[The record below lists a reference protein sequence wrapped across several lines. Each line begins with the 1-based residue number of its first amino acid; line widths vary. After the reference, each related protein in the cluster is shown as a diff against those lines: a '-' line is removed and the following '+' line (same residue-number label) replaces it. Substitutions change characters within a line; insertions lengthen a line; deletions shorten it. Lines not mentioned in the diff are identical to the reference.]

1 MVKLPHFP
9 APPPVRFH
17 RRLTVFLLAMSCVV
31 LQARALPAQA
41 VLRLAPFPRRGGSN
55 VAAGQAAMVHVTD
68 RRLTQR
74 LLRARDL
81 LKMGESRAAIS
92 LLQSLLEHGEDSFF
106 QEPGADG
113 SENPAASFVSLKQA
127 VSILLG
133 KLGAEGQRIYE
144 LEYGTTARQ
153 LLKRARV
160 EGGSGLLEQAA
171 RKYFHTKAGQE
182 AAYALGNLYLD
193 RGQALMAAMRF
204 EQLRNSGVTDFEP
217 LLSVKAALAWARLGQ
232 TARSTRVLL
241 AMKPAVR
248 QSLVQRGGPLA
259 DALRTPQSTRQWL
272 AGLAEAAEGTADL
285 DWRSWM
291 VWRGNRNR
299 SATAAAAVPG
309 HEPDWVFPT
318 FQRGLEEPRR
328 QQQLRKSRDELT
340 RLERAERARDGLVL
354 PAVDPLVI
362 GDVAVFRSLF
372 DIKAVDLSTGRHLW
386 DAVTLDPAFD
396 RVLDGNVPSYSVRG
410 RSERQSLTSLFLG
423 QRAWHDRTI
432 GTLSTDGR
440 FIYAVDEVGVLGLQ
454 TFSSRGLVQSGAVA
468 DWVPR
473 DFNRLLAF
481 ELASEGKLVWEL
493 GGPRGE
499 QALELGG
506 TFFLGP
512 PLPLG
517 ETLYCLCERDGEI
530 RLLALSG
537 RSVVGAQGTG
547 GTMLWSQGI
556 AEPEFNVLTHP
567 GRRLAGLSPSYAEGV
582 LVCPTEAGLVVA
594 VDLARRQLL
603 WSYPYRTASSR
614 LTNSRQQAIQM
625 RVLMARGLAKL
636 PKTEGWFDPIPIVAE
651 GCVVLTPRDSNA
663 LHCLSLEDG
672 RRLWTRPRGQ
682 GHFVAAV
689 YKGQV
694 IVVERSRV
702 QAFRL
707 TDGAVAWSM
716 PTVIPRPTGV
726 GVRVGHLYHLPVA
739 THDRVAVASGSQPE
753 TVSASSSQ
761 QGAII
766 TLDLE
771 TGRLLARTE
780 MAGGRLVGNLVGGG
794 GRLLGLAH
802 DELVSFEDDQ
812 VLQQRIASRLKIDP
826 KDASALALRGRRRLH
841 RGEFEPAVAD
851 LAASYQTRADSR
863 VRRLLVQALLDG
875 LHFDYVRYAAQAD
888 RLEGLLESPD
898 EQLAF
903 RRLRAGGLAESGQVV
918 DAFDEYLKLKADRP
932 AAKPVGVS
940 RLESIDQDLSV
951 LRDRWIASRLAAVD
965 RKATPAQQQALSARR
980 ETLLARA
987 RSAAGT
993 VALEELVVLFDG
1005 QSVADRSRRL
1015 ILDRLPADA
1024 VAVRRERLL
1033 LALRASNDL
1042 PTSGRATAE
1051 LVTLWAHQKKIT
1063 AVGQLVEELRS
1074 GRLADVAVGGGRT
1087 GKSQVA
1093 AWQTD
1098 PQMKTILQPEP
1109 DWKTGQVLAVRT
1121 VNEERRTS
1129 VNTYPVPFSGPRPI
1143 AWHGWTFR
1151 LDNRRQY
1158 VVAYDDQGLERWR
1171 LTTVGDLAVPRSEA
1185 KVPYAFEGNYVRAAG
1200 HLLLVVLGNR
1210 FAVVDG
1216 LGDNQHP
1223 HVLWTRNLFEGKTG
1237 IQPRIIRL
1245 NGARPGRPG
1254 WFKMTDPSGRPIG
1267 HVGTFGS
1274 GLVSYQVGT
1283 ALQAADPLNGQVLW
1297 NRSGLPRG
1305 SRIHGADGFVFV
1317 EPTDRNEVLV
1327 LDAADGAAVATRT
1340 LPTRGE
1346 IIARMGR
1353 FVVTRRILD
1362 QKQIVAAL
1370 DLVSG
1375 QTPFTMEV
1383 RGDLLPVA
1391 AENGDLAVLELG
1403 GRFVLVNPAT
1413 GQRRIDAPL
1422 GPLDDCSGF
1431 HLLETP
1437 ERFLLMVNRPSN
1449 VRVRGTSNRAIPVH
1463 GRAWAFA
1470 KAVDRTAGPILRPA
1484 WGPVTIE
1491 HQAIEL
1497 DQPQHLPVLTFVS
1510 RVYRPVQNVL
1520 NPRPRTEYGVLVL
1533 DQRSGRIVHRE
1544 SGTLPVS
1551 AMRARSDRQRQQIT
1565 LEFYRS
1571 TVELTFT
1578 DRPADP
1584 ATGG

>member
-1 MVKLPHFP
+1 
-9 APPPVRFH
+9 
-17 RRLTVFLLAMSCVV
+17 
-31 LQARALPAQA
+31 
-41 VLRLAPFPRRGGSN
+41 
-55 VAAGQAAMVHVTD
+55 MVHVTD

-74 LLRARDL
+74 LLRAREL
-81 LKMGESRAAIS
+81 LRQGESRAAIG
-92 LLQSLLEHGEDSFF
+92 LLQSLLEHVEDSFF
-106 QEPGADG
+106 QEPGPAET
-113 SENPAASFVSLKQA
+113 ENPAAPFVSLKQA

-133 KLGAEGQRIYE
+133 KLDPEGRRVYE

-153 LLKRARV
+153 LLARATV

-204 EQLRNSGVTDFEP
+204 EQLRSSGVTDFEP
-217 LLSVKAALAWARLGQ
+217 LLSIKTALAWARLGQ
-232 TARSTRVLL
+232 TDRSARVLL
-241 AMKPAVR
+241 AIKPAVR
-248 QSLVQRGGPLA
+248 RAVVRRGGPLA
-259 DALRTPQSTRQWL
+259 DALRTPQSTKRWL
-272 AGLAEAAEGTADL
+272 ATLAEAAAGTGDVER
-285 DWRSWM
+285 RSWM

-299 SATAAAAVPG
+299 SATAAPAVPG
-309 HEPDWVFPT
+309 HEPEWAFPT
-318 FQRGLEEPRR
+318 FQRGLEDPRR
-328 QQQLRKSRDELT
+328 QQQLQKSRDELT
-340 RLERAERARDGLVL
+340 RLEGVERAGDGLVL

-362 GDVAVFRSLF
+362 GDVVVFRSLF
-372 DIKAVDLSTGRHLW
+372 DIKAVHLPTGRHLW

-396 RVLDGNVPSYSVRG
+396 RILDGNVPSYSVRG

-440 FIYAVDEVGVLGLQ
+440 FIYAIDEVGVLGLQ
-454 TFSSRGLVQSGAVA
+454 TFSTRRMVQPGAVA
-468 DWVPR
+468 DWVPK

-499 QALELGG
+499 QALDLGG

-517 ETLYCLCERDGEI
+517 ETLFCLGERDGEI

-537 RSVVGAQGTG
+537 GS
-547 GTMLWSQGI
+547 MSWSQGI
-556 AEPEFNVLTHP
+556 AEPEFNVVTHP
-567 GRRLAGLSPSYAEGV
+567 GRRLAGLSPSYADGV

-594 VDLARRQLL
+594 VDVARRQLL
-603 WSYPYRTASSR
+603 WSYPYRTARSR
-614 LTNSRQQAIQM
+614 LTNNRQQAIQM

-636 PKTEGWFDPIPIVAE
+636 PRTEGWFDPVSIVAE
-651 GCVVLTPRDSNA
+651 GCVILTPRDSNE
-663 LHCLSLEDG
+663 LHCLALEDG
-672 RRLWTRPRGQ
+672 RRLWARPRGQ
-682 GHFVAAV
+682 GRFVAAIH
-689 YKGQV
+689 GGCV

-707 TDGAVAWSM
+707 SDGSAAWSM
-716 PTVIPRPTGV
+716 PTAIPRPTGV
-726 GVRVGHLYHLPVA
+726 GVRIGHLYHLPVV
-739 THDRVAVASGSQPE
+739 TQDAVAAP
-753 TVSASSSQ
+753 SSPDR

-780 MAGGRLVGNLVGGG
+780 LAGGRLAGNLVGGA

-812 VLQQRIASRLKIDP
+812 VLQQRIAGRLKADP
-826 KDASALALRGRRRLH
+826 QDAAALALRGRRRLH

-851 LAASYQTRADSR
+851 LAASYRTQADPR

-875 LHFDYVRYAAQAD
+875 LHFDYARYAAQAD
-888 RLEGLLESPD
+888 RLESLLESPD

-903 RRLRAGGLAESGQVV
+903 RRLRAGGLAGSGRVV
-918 DAFDEYLKLKADRP
+918 DAFEEYLKLKAGGRT
-932 AAKPVGVS
+932 AAAAAVAGAA
-940 RLESIDQDLSV
+940 RLESIGQDLSV
-951 LRDRWIASRLAAVD
+951 LRSRWIASRLAAVD
-965 RKATPAQQQALSARR
+965 RVATPAQRAALTVRR
-980 ETLLARA
+980 TALLATA
-987 RSAAGT
+987 EAAAGT
-993 VALEELVVLFDG
+993 AALEELVELFDG
-1005 QSVADRSRRL
+1005 QSVADRARRL

-1024 VAVRRERLL
+1024 VAIRRERLL
-1033 LALRASNDL
+1033 LALRAGKDL
-1042 PTSGRATAE
+1042 PAAGRATAE
-1051 LVTLWAHQKKIT
+1051 LVGLWARQKKIT
-1063 AVGQLVEELRS
+1063 SVGQLVGELQS
-1074 GRLADVAVGGGRT
+1074 GRFADVNVAEGRT
-1087 GKSQVA
+1087 GQSQVA
-1093 AWQTD
+1093 LWRAD
-1098 PQMKTILQPEP
+1098 PRMKTILQPEP
-1109 DWKTGQVLAVRT
+1109 DWQTGQVLAVRT

-1143 AWHGWTFR
+1143 AWQGWTFR

-1171 LTTVGDLAVPRSEA
+1171 LTTVGDLAVPGSEA
-1185 KVPYAFEGNYVRAAG
+1185 KVPYAFEGNYVRAVG

-1216 LGDNQHP
+1216 LGDDQQP

-1245 NGARPGRPG
+1245 NGVQPGRPG
-1254 WFKMTDPSGRPIG
+1254 WFKMTDPTGRPIG
-1267 HVGTFGS
+1267 HVGTLGR
-1274 GLVSYQVGT
+1274 GLVTYQVGT
-1283 ALQAADPLNGQVLW
+1283 SLQAADPLTGQVLW
-1297 NRSGLPRG
+1297 NRGGLPRG
-1305 SRIHGADGFVFV
+1305 SRLHGSDGFVFV

-1327 LDAADGAAVATRT
+1327 LDAADGAAVTTRT
-1340 LPTRGE
+1340 LPARGE

-1353 FVVTRRILD
+1353 FVVTRRVLD
-1362 QKQIVAAL
+1362 QKQIVAGL

-1375 QTPFTMEV
+1375 RTPFTMEV
-1383 RGDLLPVA
+1383 RGELLPVA
-1391 AENGDLAVLELG
+1391 VESGDLAVLEPG
-1403 GRFVLVNPAT
+1403 GRLVLVDPAT
-1413 GQRRIDAPL
+1413 GQRRIDGSL
-1422 GPLDDCSGF
+1422 GPLGDCNGF
-1431 HLLETP
+1431 HVLEMP
-1437 ERFLLMVNRPSN
+1437 ERFLVLVNRPSN

-1470 KAVDRTAGPILRPA
+1470 KVAGPAGGTVTRPA
-1484 WGPVTIE
+1484 WGPVTIQ

-1497 DQPQHLPVLTFVS
+1497 DQPHHLPVLTFVS
-1510 RVYRPVQNVL
+1510 RVYRPVQNAL

-1533 DQRSGRIVHRE
+1533 DQRNGRIVHRE
-1544 SGTLPVS
+1544 TGTLPVS

-1565 LEFYRS
+1565 LEFYRT

-1578 DRPADP
+1578 GMPADP
-1584 ATGG
+1584 PTGE